1 MNAGPMPVAVVQVLK
16 GDMLVTLKAL
26 GTVTPIATVTVRT
39 QIAGQLREVAFQE
52 GRLVKAGDLLAQ
64 IDPRPY
70 QVALQQ
76 AEAQLAKDR
85 AALSNAQRDLERY
98 NRLIAQN
105 SLARQKRDSQIAL
118 VAQSKGTVQSDEAQ
132 VNAQK
137 LNLTYARI
145 VSPVTGRIGLRL
157 VDAGNYVQPT
167 DPSGIAIITQ
177 LQPISVIITLTED
190 GLRRVAERLHG
201 PSKVPVAAYDRAGT
215 TQLAAGVL
223 DAIDN
228 QIDLTTGTVKLKA
241 IFHNEEGAL
250 FANQFVNV
258 RILVES
264 LHDVNVVPSAA
275 IQHGADGG
283 FVYVVRPDE
292 TVVVR
297 TVRLGARDG
306 QRAMIVSGL
315 ETGDNV
321 VVDGA
326 DRLHEGT
333 KVAIVASTDD
343 TAAPGAQPPHT
354 PGSGQGGGHGR
365 GQGGGGNRGHREDGS
380 PNRGTPGKAE

>member
-1 MNAGPMPVAVVQVLK
+1 MPIAVAPVLK

-26 GTVTPIATVTVRT
+26 GTVTPIAMVTVRT
-39 QIAGQLREVAFQE
+39 QIAGQLRKVAFQE
-52 GRLVKAGDLLAQ
+52 GQLVEAGDFLAQ

-70 QVALQQ
+70 QVALEQ
-76 AEAQLAKDR
+76 AEAQLAKDQ
-85 AALSNAQRDLERY
+85 AALNNAERDLDRY
-98 NRLIAQN
+98 NTLVAQD
-105 SLARQKRDSQIAL
+105 SIARQTRDSQTAL

-132 VNAQK
+132 VKAQK

-167 DPSGIAIITQ
+167 DPRGIAVITQ
-177 LQPISVIITLTED
+177 LQPISVIFTLTED

-201 PSKVPVAAYDRAGT
+201 PTNVPVMAFDRAGT
-215 TQLAAGVL
+215 TQLAAGAL
-223 DAIDN
+223 EAIDN
-228 QIDLTTGTVKLKA
+228 QIDLMTGTVKFRA
-241 IFHNEEGAL
+241 SFSNVEGAL
-250 FANQFVNV
+250 FPNQFVNV

-264 LHDVNVVPSAA
+264 LHDVDVVPSAA
-275 IQHGADGG
+275 IQHGAGG
-283 FVYVVRPDE
+283 DLVYVVKPND
-292 TVVVR
+292 TVAAR
-297 TVRLGARDG
+297 TVRLGATDG
-306 QRAMIVSGL
+306 QRTMIVSGL

-333 KVAIVASTDD
+333 KVAIVTDNAD
-343 TAAPGAQPPHT
+343 EPSAEAPHT

-365 GQGGGGNRGHREDGS
+365 GQGGGGGHGRREGGGRDRGAPAKVE
-380 PNRGTPGKAE
+380 